1 MVIGIIG
8 MIFDCF
14 QSQPTWM
21 NFSSKYKQVLRPEVL
36 VLVDNYMVKI
46 HKGIA
51 LKSSS
56 FDLVI
61 NEGILKE
68 NCLKM

>member
-1 MVIGIIG
+1 
-8 MIFDCF
+8 
-14 QSQPTWM
+14 M

-51 LKSSS
+51 LKSSN

-68 NCLKM
+68 NCLKMWNIL